1 MLTNWHNFIHSL
13 LHESYNHGI
22 YIHIDVCAQLLS
34 HMELFMTLWT
44 IAHQTPLSLEL
55 FRQEN
60 WSRLPFPSPG
70 DLPNPGIKP
79 MSLSSPA
86 WAGGFFTIAPPGK
99 PIYIHLKY
107 ECLGKVNSFCFC
119 VSEDTLCHL
128 CF

>member
-1 MLTNWHNFIHSL
+1 M
-13 LHESYNHGI
+13 
-22 YIHIDVCAQLLS
+22 QLLS
-34 HMELFMTLWT
+34 HAELFMTLWT
-44 IAHQTPLSLEL
+44 AAPQTPLSPVELFMTLWTAAPQTPLSPVELFMTLWTVAAQTPLSMEL

-99 PIYIHLKY
+99 PIYTYGFI
-107 ECLGKVNSFCFC
+107 
-119 VSEDTLCHL
+119 
-128 CF
+128 